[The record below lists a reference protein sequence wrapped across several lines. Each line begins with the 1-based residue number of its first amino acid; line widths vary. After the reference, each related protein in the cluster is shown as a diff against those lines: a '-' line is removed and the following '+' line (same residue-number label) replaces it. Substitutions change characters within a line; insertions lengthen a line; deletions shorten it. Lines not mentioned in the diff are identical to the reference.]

1 MKLKNATKDVDN
13 RALTT
18 YLSMTSSMSTS
29 QSSEND
35 EPLGMTVSDCRQVFL
50 NAVTND
56 LADRLRQL
64 LEPMKIG
71 STVYTINIKD
81 RFPVMSI
88 QLHSWNGRAI
98 QECFDLEKIE
108 LLCPST
114 FIKEVSKGSLR
125 ITIKLDMKKERIIN
139 DMSDLSFIDLLIFLR
154 DRETDLISALQ
165 FPARKIS

>member
-1 MKLKNATKDVDN
+1 
-13 RALTT
+13 
-18 YLSMTSSMSTS
+18 
-29 QSSEND
+29 
-35 EPLGMTVSDCRQVFL
+35 MTVSDCRQVFL

-71 STVYTINIKD
+71 STVYTIDIKT
-81 RFPVMSI
+81 RFPVISV

-98 QECFDLEKIE
+98 QECFNLEKIE

-114 FIKEVSKGSLR
+114 RVKEVSKGSLR
-125 ITIKLDMKKERIIN
+125 IVITLDIKKGQIIN
-139 DMSDLSFIDLLIFLR
+139 EMSDLEFIDLLIFLR
-154 DRETDLISALQ
+154 DRETDLISVLQ

>member
-1 MKLKNATKDVDN
+1 MKSRSAIDDVEN

-18 YLSMTSSMSTS
+18 YLSMTSSMSTN
-29 QSSEND
+29 QSLER
-35 EPLGMTVSDCRQVFL
+35 EELPGMTVSDFRCLFL

-71 STVYTINIKD
+71 STVYTIDIKT
-81 RFPVMSI
+81 RFPVISV

-98 QECFDLEKIE
+98 QECFNLEKIE

-114 FIKEVSKGSLR
+114 RVKEISKGSLR
-125 ITIKLDMKKERIIN
+125 IVITLDIKKGQIIN
-139 DMSDLSFIDLLIFLR
+139 EMSDLDFIDLLVFLR
-154 DRETDLISALQ
+154 DRETDLISVLQ